1 MKVYENIIKCRLV
14 DSMYKNIS
22 PFISVFRRN
31 LNIQH
36 MLLRLIKEWREN
48 LDKKNVDGGVLVDLS
63 KVFHCVP
70 HDVLVSNLAAYGNN
84 LGTTFKLGTSRT
96 N

>member
-14 DSMYKNIS
+14 DSVYKNIS

-31 LNIQH
+31 LDIQH

-48 LDKKNVDGGVLVDLS
+48 LDKNNVDGGVLVDLS

-84 LGTTFKLGTSRT
+84 LGTTFKLGTSCT